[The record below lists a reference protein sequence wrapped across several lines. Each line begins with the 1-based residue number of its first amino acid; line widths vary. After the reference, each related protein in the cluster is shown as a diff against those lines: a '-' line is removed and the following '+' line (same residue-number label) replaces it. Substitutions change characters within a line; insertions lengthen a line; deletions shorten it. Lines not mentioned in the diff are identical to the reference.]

1 MAYNDKK
8 KQVDALTDQL
18 NRSVSEYKK
27 SPQDHVKLL
36 QYMTQ
41 FKNYSIRNTML
52 IASQYKGAFG
62 VKSYKE
68 FQKDGFQVRKG
79 QKSIKILA
87 PRIEKFYKNENGSL
101 VPAKYA
107 KQDVKDKI
115 KKGLI
120 PTNEKIAG
128 FLTVPVFDITQTNA
142 PEEEYPNLYPNKP
155 ENYKFD
161 GTEKELK
168 AIEKT
173 LEDYATQKG
182 VSIKTAEINSAAK
195 GFYSPGTNE
204 IVLSNRLSDTN
215 RIKTLLHELGHA
227 EMHNPSALAKTDP
240 TLNIPEVREYQAEM
254 TAYII
259 GNQLGLDTEE
269 SSAKYID
276 HWVNQND
283 DFKKAINNL
292 DNNKFI
298 KSIEEVK
305 EVSIKMI
312 DQIVEKYN
320 TIKVGLDKPVLEESQ
335 MNISKSNEHQKY
347 TTRNTKEEIEAP
359 APNGDSKKNSEN
371 AKSRVAEKL
380 KFLDDSNGK
389 NQFNKL
395 RNTTLVVAGI
405 YSLDPKNKF
414 QDHILKLKD
423 NKNEE
428 YVVHVTTPL
437 TSKKD
442 LLTNWGKG
450 LTGDQWL
457 KQDLKAEIMEN
468 KPEMKYNSLDIDELD
483 IDNKMKPLEKL
494 KQPEHTPTR

>member
-1 MAYNDKK
+1 MAYKDKK
-8 KQVDALTDQL
+8 KQVDTLTDQL
-18 NRSVSEYKK
+18 NRSVSDYKK

-87 PRIEKFYKNENGSL
+87 PRIEKFYKNDNGSL

-120 PTNEKIAG
+120 PTTKKIAG

-182 VSIKTAEINSAAK
+182 VSIKTAEINSATK

-320 TIKVGLDKPVLEESQ
+320 TIKVGLDKPVLEESEK
-335 MNISKSNEHQKY
+335 NISKNNEHQKY

-359 APNGDSKKNSEN
+359 APNGDSKKNPEN

-483 IDNKMKPLEKL
+483 IENKMKPLEKL